1 MIAVLNGPNLNQL
14 GQREQ
19 DIYGNFTLND
29 IEESLKS
36 LSADTPL
43 LFFQS
48 NHEGDFIDFIH
59 TLPEKSC
66 KGIIINAGA
75 WTHTSIALR
84 DALLAV
90 RLPFI
95 EVHISNVYNRE
106 EFRHKSFLSD
116 KALGVI
122 AGLGLRGYHFAY
134 SFLTE
139 KTLE

>member
-19 DIYGNFTLND
+19 SIYGNFSLND
-29 IEESLKS
+29 IEESLKKI
-36 LSADTPL
+36 ADNTAL

-59 TLPEKSC
+59 SLPEKNC

-90 RLPFI
+90 NLPFI
-95 EVHISNVYNRE
+95 EVHISNVYQRE
-106 EFRHKSFLSD
+106 DFRHKSFLSD
-116 KALGVI
+116 KAVGVI
-122 AGLGLRGYHFAY
+122 AGLGMQSYHFALNY
-134 SFLTE
+134 FKEDNS
-139 KTLE
+139 